1 MEQSAAGNQK
11 PNNEKAIELLEQI
24 FNSWTSAS
32 EVDGIEYR
40 SPASWK
46 QIRKSTKLL
55 KEAKSLNPDDPEI
68 VERMEEIE
76 GVLEDSRSTI
86 PRYRNK
92 VIVSL
97 VLSIIF
103 LVGFIYFQEFSDAV
117 GDKPEYDPELWVTE
131 KNGYI
136 TPESFVKPENVGEV
150 SPKTYVP
157 RGTKVRP
164 LATMGSQWI
173 QVELPDGQ
181 RGFIYTRHLKGFK
194 HVAANREAIVTKR
207 RGEKE
212 GDTLQPGQEAL
223 VLQYFKDKSR
233 SIYID
238 YIKIKLPDGRIR
250 WAREYEFDRPFM
262 EDLPKIAQLFD
273 YQTTMDVLEKHTKG
287 KHLNK
292 VESRYGPATALIKTD
307 KKLLAYFRQIVVVKG
322 RDHYDDVLIM
332 ELNNDTLVQAF
343 KLPEKTDRH
352 FYDRFPLLNTVRK
365 LEPSRTQVRTLISK
379 DDDGYMQW
387 WQDFKDIHWT
397 TRILGWI
404 IGIIVG
410 IIIFLLFFSIPRL
423 VINPLFQLFMFTKFL
438 GNWQV
443 KLVNFLIYLSASYF
457 FFLYMA
463 IIMDQWLIPAIG
475 TVLTFVFWWRM
486 YSTKITYNRCPSC
499 NTMYSAIDEGSTF
512 TGRSKHVTWGTYD
525 VYKGTKET
533 STTRTKMYERRDK
546 KEVELVDHYLEHR
559 TCSVCGHKWDIQS
572 EETAKKYTKH
582 Y

>member
-1 MEQSAAGNQK
+1 MQQSAAGNNT
-11 PNNEKAIELLEQI
+11 NNEKAVEILETI
-24 FNSWTSAS
+24 FNSWTSVS
-32 EVDGIEYR
+32 EVDGVEYR

-46 QIRKSTKLL
+46 QIRKSNKLL
-55 KEAKSLNPDDPEI
+55 KEARALNPDEPE
-68 VERMEEIE
+68 VMERIQEIE
-76 GVLEDSRSTI
+76 GVLEDAKNAI
-86 PRYRNK
+86 PRYRKK

-97 VLSIIF
+97 VLSFIF
-103 LVGFIYFQEFSDAV
+103 LGGFIYFLKFSDARV
-117 GDKPEYDPELWVTE
+117 DGPDYDPEMWTAVR
-131 KNGYI
+131 NSYI
-136 TPESFVKPENVGEV
+136 TPESFIEPEDMGNVGV
-150 SPKTYVP
+150 KTYVSA
-157 RGTKVRP
+157 GTQVRP
-164 LATMGSQWI
+164 LATMGSKWI
-173 QVELPDGQ
+173 QVELPDAQ
-181 RGFIYTRHLKGFK
+181 RGFIYARHLKGYK
-194 HVAANREAIVTKR
+194 NVEANREAVVTSR

-212 GDTLQPGQEAL
+212 GDTLQPGQEAVIL
-223 VLQYFKDKSR
+223 EYFTDKSR

-238 YIKIKLPDGRIR
+238 YIKIQLPDGRIR

-262 EDLPKIAQLFD
+262 EDLPKIAQLFN
-273 YQTTMDVLEKHTKG
+273 YQTTMDVLNNKALG
-287 KHLNK
+287 KPLEK
-292 VESRYGPATALIKTD
+292 VEKRYGPATAIISTNGE
-307 KKLLAYFRQIVVVKG
+307 LLAYFRQIVVVKD
-322 RDHYDDVLIM
+322 RKHYDDVLIM
-332 ELNNDTLVQAF
+332 NVNSDTMVEGF
-343 KLPEKTDRH
+343 KLPEKTETH
-352 FYDRFPLLNTVRK
+352 FYDRFPLLNSVRK
-365 LEPSRTQVRTLISK
+365 LEPSRTQIGTLISK
-379 DDDGYMQW
+379 DDSGYMQW
-387 WQDFKDIHWT
+387 WQNFKDIHWT

-443 KLVNFLIYLSASYF
+443 KLVNFLIYLAASYF
-457 FFLYMA
+457 FFLYMT

-512 TGRSKHVTWGTYD
+512 TGRTKHVTWGTYD

-559 TCSVCGHKWDIQS
+559 TCSVCGYKWDIQS